1 MPTSVVLEKVIAP
14 VPRVIVRLS
23 VSVVVTEVSETAP
36 LAVAPPPEASLVL
49 NTTVS
54 AGEPLPIVIA
64 ELATTTMPSLPVV
77 ETFSLIVTPVP
88 DAVRLRRRLSR
99 KPAIGAP
106 NSPTNRTLPS
116 PAVVVSE

>member
-23 VSVVVTEVSETAP
+23 VSVVVVELRLTTP
-36 LAVAPPPEASLVL
+36 LDVAPPPDASLVL

-54 AGEPLPIVIA
+54 AGEPLPIVIEVA
-64 ELATTTMPSLPVV
+64 VTTMPSLPVV
-77 ETFSLIVTPVP
+77 ETFSLIVTPTP

-106 NSPTNRTLPS
+106 SSPTNRTLPS